1 MRHRRTDAG
10 QLILVHPLDHRCKD
24 GLLVRKQQIE
34 RRPRDFAALRDVAH
48 CGASKTISAEH
59 FRRAFDDALMLA
71 AGNRHLLAPFF
82 RKRLSNWRSD
92 IITDYVISSK
102 TRKQA
107 KRRSHVNS
115 EIHLKTWKAYQRAW
129 GPFHETELE
138 ELLRSRVTDNILHTD
153 PSPQTHVLP
162 HPILPIPQPPTNL
175 HAPS

>member
-1 MRHRRTDAG
+1 MRHLRTDAG
-10 QLILVHPLDHRCKD
+10 QLIVVHPLDHRCKD

-107 KRRSHVNS
+107 KRRKPR
-115 EIHLKTWKAYQRAW
+115 EQRDS
-129 GPFHETELE
+129 LE
-138 ELLRSRVTDNILHTD
+138 NVECVSARL
-153 PSPQTHVLP
+153 
-162 HPILPIPQPPTNL
+162 
-175 HAPS
+175 